1 MTSGGRK
8 DTRALLNEC
17 WCHRRPHPVETNP
30 PARGI
35 AYLPRHPL
43 AVQHNH
49 YTSRC
54 CGCYQCSATAGRKV
68 QEQVKQV
75 RPRPLAALQSRGH
88 RPGCHQLHQGA
99 LTAAG
104 GGVGAV
110 RLHLLPLARAEVACR
125 AGSRRPRRRVLWCV
139 CVCVRV
145 RGAGPA
151 LEVSGRAAVGPA
163 PQVLQPKDE
172 GPALRAERC
181 TMRCTAPGQEEVE
194 GQVVHGVR

>member
-1 MTSGGRK
+1 VPQAPPPSGNKPTSTGHCIPSSPSTGGATQSLHVALLWLLSMQRHGWTEGTGAGEAGAAPPSCCPPVTRPPPRLPPAAPGRVDGGRWGS
-8 DTRALLNEC
+8 
-17 WCHRRPHPVETNP
+17 WCCAPAPVAP
-30 PARGI
+30 
-35 AYLPRHPL
+35 
-43 AVQHNH
+43 
-49 YTSRC
+49 C
-54 CGCYQCSATAGRKV
+54 
-68 QEQVKQV
+68 
-75 RPRPLAALQSRGH
+75 
-88 RPGCHQLHQGA
+88 
-99 LTAAG
+99 
-104 GGVGAV
+104 
-110 RLHLLPLARAEVACR
+110 ACR
-125 AGSRRPRRRVLWCV
+125 GCMPSGKPPSQAPSTLVCV